1 MSEHPTF
8 RKVFAGVASREQ
20 MRSLFDRHRDEP
32 GIDPVSGTPYAG
44 EWFEIGAADYHFMEG
59 LLPPLPARIGMMGL
73 AGYRA
78 GYVTSI
84 FFSIRIRSR
93 ERWFHGFCDLS
104 YKHSPDAMRAAI
116 VAFETAAAD
125 SMTRA
130 EKIEAI
136 WAATHPD
143 NRGIAGE
150 TDPQAWPPEQRG
162 KRTVLIDAGGSATA
176 LKLLDDLSD
185 AEIDEL
191 LSSSLRPR
199 PHRSGGPGKPP

>member
-1 MSEHPTF
+1 MSDHPTF
-8 RKVFAGVASREQ
+8 RRVFTGIATREQ
-20 MRSLFDRHRDEP
+20 MLALFDHHRNDP
-32 GIDPVSGTPYAG
+32 GIDPLSGMPYAG

-104 YKHSPDAMRAAI
+104 DKHSPDAMRAAI

-150 TDPQAWPPEQRG
+150 TDLQAWPPEQRG
-162 KRTVLIDAGGSATA
+162 KRTILIDAGGPGTV
-176 LKLLDDLSD
+176 LKILEDLSD
-185 AEIDEL
+185 VEIDAL
-191 LSSSLRPR
+191 LSGSPRPR
-199 PHRSGGPGKPP
+199 PHRSGVTREPP